1 MKEKIFSSR
10 QDIAK
15 YVLDNYKSFKVCE
28 GCDTI
33 LKKSACICPVCS
45 TYRFDATKKGIFTVA
60 SRIANGEERRSVL
73 ESDLY

>member
-1 MKEKIFSSR
+1 MKGKKYSSR
-10 QDIAK
+10 QDVAK

-33 LKKSACICPVCS
+33 LKKSAAICPVCS
-45 TYRFDATKKGIFTVA
+45 TYRFDTTKKGIFTVVT
-60 SRIANGEERRSVL
+60 RIANGEERRSVL